1 MIFIIEGIVLCALFT
16 LMVYIMSRNPIKT
29 LYNYPPKIQER
40 VMFLDEYKD
49 QIPTKKNKVVAKV
62 GASLLFVVILA
73 LILRF
78 INGYTTFL
86 QTFGYGF
93 LLWTIVNAYDAIV
106 LDIIWFCHDPQFVF
120 KGTEDMVDE
129 YHDYWFHI
137 KGFFIGEGLAIVV
150 CALAGLVVSLMPYGG
165 IEQPANVPDTVEV
178 QEAIVEEDSEEEV
191 GMILQI
197 DGKEI
202 PVTWEDNA
210 SVGAL
215 RELAVDGLEIQMSMY
230 GGFEQ
235 VGSLGESLPRND
247 KQTTTKSGDIVLYSG
262 NQIVIFYGSNSWAY
276 TRLGHISD
284 KDESQMEE
292 LLSNGDETVTISA
305 KN

>member
-40 VMFLDEYKD
+40 VMSLDEYRD

-86 QTFGYGF
+86 QAFGYGF

-129 YHDYWFHI
+129 YHNYWFHI
-137 KGFFIGEGLAIVV
+137 KGFFIGEVLAIVV
-150 CALAGLVVSLMPYGG
+150 CALAGVVVSLMPYGG
-165 IEQPANVPDTVEV
+165 IEQSANVPDTVEI
-178 QEAIVEEDSEEEV
+178 QEDIAEEDSEEDVE
-191 GMILQI
+191 MILQI

-210 SVGAL
+210 SVDAL
-215 RELAVDGLEIQMSMY
+215 RELAADGLEIQMSMY

-235 VGSLGESLPRND
+235 VGSIGQSITRD
-247 KQTTTKSGDIVLYSG
+247 DMQTTTSAGDIVLYSG
-262 NQIVIFYGSNSWAY
+262 NQIVVFYGSNSWAY
-276 TRLGHISD
+276 TRLGKINLSE
-284 KDESQMEE
+284 DELTE
-292 LLSNGDETVTISA
+292 LLSNGDVTLKLA
-305 KN
+305 Q